1 MPRLICEFSFG
12 TDLEV
17 HDFGPGPY
25 GHRQLVHGTGGGK
38 VTGDRLNG
46 CLMPPGGDWFLV
58 GDDQGGRLDCR
69 ANIKTDDDALIY
81 VQYLGILVLTPD
93 VTAMLAGHNAEPAGG
108 EQYFFTNPRLE
119 TGDERYAWV
128 NHTMFLAQGRISPGP
143 RVDYT
148 VYRLA
153 LDE

>member
-1 MPRLICEFSFG
+1 MPHLIREFTFG
-12 TDLEV
+12 TDLAV
-17 HDFGPGPY
+17 HDFGPAGPY
-25 GHRQLVHGTGGGK
+25 GHRQLVHGTGGGQ

-46 CLMPPGGDWFLV
+46 KLMPPGGDWFLV
-58 GDDQGGRLDCR
+58 GADQGGRLDCR
-69 ANIKTDDDALIY
+69 ANIKTHDDALIY

-93 VTAMLAGHNAEPAGG
+93 VAAMLENRGTDSSAG

-128 NHTMFLAQGRISPGP
+128 NQTMFLAQGRISPGP

-148 VYRLA
+148 VYRVTVG
-153 LDE
+153 